1 MNIAGME
8 YEFTRNDPIANTHTD
23 EADIVMS
30 FMDVPAKH
38 DYGQYTFSRYIRAD
52 VVNDDEEGDV
62 VVEITAFDNVNG
74 GMFAMGNIMMDA
86 PGGERVEHTD
96 TIRVPRERIE
106 EREIEQMKAIQTV
119 ADRVVPEV
127 KEWGKTT
134 EFKSEPE
141 PYPEDMEYEP

>member
-1 MNIAGME
+1 ME
-8 YEFTRNDPIANTHTD
+8 YEFTRDDPIANTHTD

-30 FMDVPAKH
+30 FMDVPGKH

-52 VVNDDEEGDV
+52 VVDDDDEGDV
-62 VVEITAFDNVNG
+62 VIEITAFDNVNG
-74 GMFAMGNIMMDA
+74 GMFAMGSIMMDA
-86 PGGERVEHTD
+86 PGGKRVEHTD
-96 TIRVPRERIE
+96 TIRVPRETVE

-127 KEWGKTT
+127 KEWAKTT

-141 PYPEDMEYEP
+141 PYPEEVEFES